1 VGETDLDKLAQGHA
15 SVTLENTARNS
26 TIRSDIHLE
35 DWGILMDNALY
46 RKNDFTVTIPQG
58 RFSYGGESF
67 LSAQFASLSPLVW
80 RDGSTTA
87 TISLSTNLPE
97 AHTLFDWIENIPTSW
112 DSIPTIQ
119 ADHTKVN
126 LLGAIPWSDGTH
138 FITFDDGKISIEM
151 GENGTIEGFYDFSTH
166 RIDIRAIQGFPIPLL
181 AQGTIEKDDMYVE
194 LNGIEFNIE
203 YLNAIFLEP
212 ILTFGDS
219 LATGSLI
226 IDGPMDNPDYYG
238 TLIANSAEVSTFWT
252 PGELFSLKNPVITIS
267 ENLATIAASP
277 VSAVHSSGRR
287 TRGTIQMEF
296 TFEQWGLPHYRID
309 ILEIEDPISL
319 WIPLAPPVDVNVNA
333 MAAGSFSIEGTP
345 TEETLYGDVT
355 VSEGLISFGVGELPN
370 WFKPKTRTSIDMTI
384 RTGRNVTFIFP
395 NEESPILRA
404 TFADDQKIGI
414 TVEAPSMATT
424 FSGELA
430 FRSGEI
436 YYVQKNFYI
445 TEGSLRFPSAS
456 TALDDDFMP
465 RINLRAR
472 LREFEPD
479 GTRVDIYMVLQE
491 ARFDDL
497 NPRFES
503 IPLRSTNEILEL
515 LGQNIVS
522 ASTARDSGLT
532 SVVAV
537 ASAAT
542 DVISRLGLLQNTTV
556 SLGFSSIIRESLGL
570 DVFTIRTN
578 LLQNILFEALPGV
591 TADTTVSPIARYLDN
606 TTMYIGK
613 YLLEDFYLQG
623 MLHFRQ
629 DSRGNSISFLA
640 NDLRIDTELSVEW
653 TNPLATFSFFT
664 QPDELSVFDLFDT
677 MGFSITKRFE
687 F

>member
-1 VGETDLDKLAQGHA
+1 
-15 SVTLENTARNS
+15 
-26 TIRSDIHLE
+26 
-35 DWGILMDNALY
+35 
-46 RKNDFTVTIPQG
+46 
-58 RFSYGGESF
+58 
-67 LSAQFASLSPLVW
+67 
-80 RDGSTTA
+80 
-87 TISLSTNLPE
+87 
-97 AHTLFDWIENIPTSW
+97 
-112 DSIPTIQ
+112 
-119 ADHTKVN
+119 
-126 LLGAIPWSDGTH
+126 
-138 FITFDDGKISIEM
+138 
-151 GENGTIEGFYDFSTH
+151 
-166 RIDIRAIQGFPIPLL
+166 
-181 AQGTIEKDDMYVE
+181 
-194 LNGIEFNIE
+194 
-203 YLNAIFLEP
+203 
-212 ILTFGDS
+212 
-219 LATGSLI
+219 
-226 IDGPMDNPDYYG
+226 
-238 TLIANSAEVSTFWT
+238 
-252 PGELFSLKNPVITIS
+252 
-267 ENLATIAASP
+267 
-277 VSAVHSSGRR
+277 
-287 TRGTIQMEF
+287 
-296 TFEQWGLPHYRID
+296 
-309 ILEIEDPISL
+309 
-319 WIPLAPPVDVNVNA
+319 
-333 MAAGSFSIEGTP
+333 
-345 TEETLYGDVT
+345 
-355 VSEGLISFGVGELPN
+355 
-370 WFKPKTRTSIDMTI
+370 MTI

-424 FSGELA
+424 FSGELT